1 VKANS
6 SNDSLLRSELK
17 ELEAEESNLL
27 ISLAND
33 NFDAYDQLR
42 LEDIHKEMACIRR
55 KLNIPD

>member
-1 VKANS
+1 MKANS